1 MHSAPTLVN
10 PASTPINP
18 ASTPVIP
25 AQAGIHKPLF
35 PFPHRHPVIPAP
47 HSVIPAELVLD
58 PDRGV
63 GIHVSDNP
71 DIQIQPHRISLFY

>member
-1 MHSAPTLVN
+1 MHPDPTLV
-10 PASTPINP
+10 IP

-35 PFPHRHPVIPAP
+35 PFPHRHPVIHAP
-47 HSVIPAELVLD
+47 HSVIPAKLVLD

-71 DIQIQPHRISLFY
+71 DIQIQPHRIGLFY

>member
-1 MHSAPTLVN
+1 MHSAPTLV
-10 PASTPINP
+10 NP

-58 PDRGV
+58 PDQGA
-63 GIHVSDNP
+63 GIHVSDNSV
-71 DIQIQPHRISLFY
+71 IQIQPHRIGLFY